1 MSRCYPRRLSY
12 PKSTLTLHPSRT
24 RSIRITISYEDRRR
38 GIIGVM
44 RLLRT
49 RIRYVRL
56 RRLMILVVRPS
67 VLHFNDRVLTID
79 VLLLDFCLWAP
90 PQPNST
96 IANTE
101 AEEVAWCTKKG
112 HGTRE
117 HGRDAERG
125 VWWQREARYLG
136 SSRDGTVAM
145 VMMRSPVRAKDAK
158 MANGGLSVWDVCES
172 GEGART
178 NWVARN
184 RNRGGDGCRVV
195 DWGRADYLG
204 GVAGSDGT
212 RRMQSAQRGVCVK
225 LGGVRS
231 RSRAGGGCERA
242 SQCRSVPVERPLR
255 EGVLVSGVAT
265 ERWEP
270 QAVCEDEEAPL

>member
-1 MSRCYPRRLSY
+1 MRCRWGDAPRTNLGAVIAF
-12 PKSTLTLHPSRT
+12 LVD
-24 RSIRITISYEDRRR
+24 EQER
-38 GIIGVM
+38 GNV
-44 RLLRT
+44 
-49 RIRYVRL
+49 
-56 RRLMILVVRPS
+56 
-67 VLHFNDRVLTID
+67 
-79 VLLLDFCLWAP
+79 
-90 PQPNST
+90 
-96 IANTE
+96 E
-101 AEEVAWCTKKG
+101 K
-112 HGTRE
+112 GTR
-117 HGRDAERG
+117 DAGTRTGCRAGEC
-125 VWWQREARYLG
+125 VWQREARYLG

-178 NWVARN
+178 SSVARN
-184 RNRGGDGCRVV
+184 RNRGGDGCRVD

-231 RSRAGGGCERA
+231 RSRAGGGCERV

-270 QAVCEDEEAPL
+270 QAVCEDQEAPL